1 MSENRKEQLSAMIDG
16 EVLPDEQL
24 MGLLKDS
31 EEWRARW
38 QRYHLARLAFQGE
51 LPNTLAADVPARVR
65 AALENEPVVLA
76 PRRTRRLRGGG
87 GGLVK
92 QAAGMAIA
100 ATIATVAVLSVQN
113 STRIENEPAPQQV
126 AVVPPVETAPRQ
138 VASVPTPSSGLQRV
152 AEGAASVAVTGNN
165 VRQPPAGLS
174 VGVQT
179 KLSGYLVNHNEF
191 SSRTGM
197 QGIPAYTRI
206 VSITPGVPVAND
218 Q

>member
-16 EVLPDEQL
+16 EVRPDEEL

-31 EEWRARW
+31 DEWRARW
-38 QRYHLARLAFQGE
+38 QRYHLARLAFRGE

-76 PRRTRRLRGGG
+76 RRRTQRLRGGG
-87 GGLVK
+87 GLAK

-113 STRIENEPAPQQV
+113 STRVENETAPQQV
-126 AVVPPVETAPRQ
+126 AAVPPVETVPRQ

-152 AEGAASVAVTGNN
+152 VEGSTSVVVTGNN
-165 VRQPPAGLS
+165 VRQAPAGLS
-174 VGVQT
+174 AGVQT
-179 KLSGYLVNHNEF
+179 KLSGYLVNHNEL

>member
-16 EVLPDEQL
+16 EVLPDEEL

-31 EEWRARW
+31 DEWRARW
-38 QRYHLARLAFQGE
+38 QRYHLARLAFRGE
-51 LPNTLAADVPARVR
+51 LPNTLAAEVPARVR

-76 PRRTRRLRGGG
+76 PRRARRLRGGG
-87 GGLVK
+87 GLAK

-126 AVVPPVETAPRQ
+126 AAVPPVETVPRQ
-138 VASVPTPSSGLQRV
+138 VASVPTPPSGLQRV
-152 AEGAASVAVTGNN
+152 VEGATAVAVTGNN

-174 VGVQT
+174 AGVQT